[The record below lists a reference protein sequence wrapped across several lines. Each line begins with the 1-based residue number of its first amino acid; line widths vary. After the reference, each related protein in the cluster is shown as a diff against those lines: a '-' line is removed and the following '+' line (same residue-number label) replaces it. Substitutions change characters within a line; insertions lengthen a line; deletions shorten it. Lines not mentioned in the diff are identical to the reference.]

1 MTGCKLCQIAEMN
14 DRDFYLQWYAK
25 RLSKFK
31 LQHAPNYLFFHQ
43 QRLSN
48 YFLKKTLDKIFL
60 EIKREKKSRQ
70 KKREN

>member
-1 MTGCKLCQIAEMN
+1 
-14 DRDFYLQWYAK
+14 
-25 RLSKFK
+25 LSY
-31 LQHAPNYLFFHQ
+31 NYLFFHQ